1 MIDTQKRL
9 AFFLPDLIGGGAQRV
24 TVNLV
29 RGIAERG
36 YAVDLVLAQAKGPY
50 LAEVPASV
58 RLINLNASRSLF
70 SLPGLVGY
78 LRKVQ
83 PVALLSAIQHVN
95 IVAVWAG
102 YLSRVSTR
110 VVVSEHSV
118 LSDLANYALSRRGR
132 LMPQLGRFYYWADG
146 IVAVSHGVGD
156 DLAHMTGI
164 PRERIRVIY
173 NPVVTPE
180 LRQMAKVQ
188 VEHAWFGPDQPPV
201 LLAAGRLSASKDFP
215 TLIRAFAQVRSAR
228 PARLM
233 ILGEGEERPALE
245 QLVSQLGLEQ
255 AVSLPGFVE
264 NPYAYMRQAAL
275 FVLSST
281 SEALPTVLIEAL
293 YCGLPLVSTRCPGGA
308 REILADGRYGQLVP
322 VGDVAALAQAIGLA
336 LDGNSPPPSPEGWR
350 LFEMD
355 EAVNQYLEVLLEN
368 GSCGH

>member
-24 TVNLV
+24 TVNLIQ
-29 RGIAERG
+29 GIAARG
-36 YAVDLVLAQAKGPY
+36 YSVDLVLAQAKGPY
-50 LAEVPASV
+50 LAKVPASV
-58 RLINLNASRSLF
+58 RLINLKASRSLF
-70 SLPGLVGY
+70 SLPGLIGY
-78 LRKVQ
+78 LRRVQ

-95 IVAVWAG
+95 IIAIWAD
-102 YLSRVSTR
+102 YLSRTSTR

-118 LSDLANYALSRRGR
+118 VSDLARIALTRRGR
-132 LMPQLGRFYYWADG
+132 LMPQLGHFYRWADG

-156 DLAHMTGI
+156 DLAQMTNI

-180 LRQMAKVQ
+180 LRRMAQ
-188 VEHAWFGPDQPPV
+188 VHLDHAWFGPNQPPV

-215 TLIRAFAQVRSAR
+215 TLLRAFAQVRSVR
-228 PARLM
+228 PVRLM

-255 AVSLPGFVE
+255 EVSLPGFVD

-293 YCGLPLVSTRCPGGA
+293 YCGLPVVSTCCPGGA
-308 REILADGRYGQLVP
+308 REILADGRYGQFVP
-322 VGDVAALAQAIGLA
+322 VGDAAALARGIHLA
-336 LDGNSPPPSPEGWR
+336 LDGKSPSPQGWQP
-350 LFEMD
+350 FEMD
-355 EAVNQYLEVLLEN
+355 VAVDQYLNMLLRN
-368 GSCGH
+368 S